1 MKMRKKR
8 KFSAN
13 AAYHIYDANTT

>member
-1 MKMRKKR
+1 MRKKR